1 MSKNRSPRDVCS
13 MTDGMMRFDGRSM
26 LLLTAGGPEFRVGR
40 LLFLF
45 GSPERVARLGELARD
60 PLDLRG
66 DAVERFAEAKV
77 VANRLEAARLAQAL
91 ERRVG
96 VVADDLGLLAHEG
109 FDVVVGDLEAE
120 LLGGGFEHELARDRA

>member
-1 MSKNRSPRDVCS
+1 MSKKRSPRAVCQ

-45 GSPERVARLGELARD
+45 GSPERFARLGELARH

-66 DAVERFAEAKV
+66 DAVEG
-77 VANRLEAARLAQAL
+77 VAQGQGLTKRLEAAGLAEPL
-91 ERRVG
+91 DRRIG
-96 VVADDLGLLAHEG
+96 VFADDRRLLAHQ
-109 FDVVVGDLEAE
+109 
-120 LLGGGFEHELARDRA
+120 